1 MLCREICHHKE
12 AYVRRAVLYAA
23 SCILVALHPSYV
35 SASLIEGKHEISE
48 GLEWIRKWAVHVAE
62 SDTDRE
68 CYTVSKSRDCLH

>member
-35 SASLIEGKHEISE
+35 SASLIEGKHEITE